1 VRSATDPPVDGH
13 PFALCLTHDV
23 DRVRKTY
30 QTLYYALRDRDPSH
44 FRDLMPGAEPYWQFD
59 EIRALEADL
68 GVRSAFYFLDEQ
80 SLFRDRPPTEWLD
93 PEAWKLYA
101 ARYEVTAPRL
111 AEVIND
117 LDDGGWEVGL
127 HGSYDSYRDRSRLAA
142 EKRTVERVLGREVTG
157 GRQHYLNLDVPATWR
172 HQRAVGLRY
181 DASLGSSTEYGFAH
195 GYDPIR
201 PFDDAFVVF
210 PLTLMEITLPDPGAE
225 PSAARAVCDDL
236 LAEARANG
244 AVMTVLWHPRL
255 FSEADFP
262 GYRDC
267 YRYLIE
273 RALELGAWV
282 GPPAALY
289 DQLDHPDGEPVGE
302 RDRGPTTGTGT
313 GDQPWSPAADG
324 ARSPAPSERE
334 PTPADGGPTD
344 RRSNGGTPG
353 SPGTADAGVERGE
366 GSAGEG
372 SAGERGEA
380 QADRSGSQ
388 EPHVGAGTTAREDA
402 EDG

>member
-1 VRSATDPPVDGH
+1 MRSTTDSPVDGH

-30 QTLYYALRDRDPSH
+30 QTVYYALRDRDPSH
-44 FRDLMPGAEPYWQFD
+44 LRSLVPGAEPYWQFD

-80 SLFRDRPPTEWLD
+80 SLFRDRPPTEWLN
-93 PEAWKLYA
+93 PRAWKLYA
-101 ARYEVTAPRL
+101 ARYDVTGPRM
-111 AEVIND
+111 AEVIAD

-142 EKRTVERVLGREVTG
+142 EKRTLERVLGHEVAG
-157 GRQHYLNLDVPATWR
+157 GRQHYLNLDMPETWR

-195 GYDPIR
+195 GYDPLR
-201 PFDDAFVVF
+201 PFDDEFVVF
-210 PLTLMEITLPDPGAE
+210 PLTLMEITLPDPGAT
-225 PSAARAVCDDL
+225 PAAARAVCDDL

-273 RALELGAWV
+273 RALELDAWV

-289 DQLDHPDGEPVGE
+289 DRLDHPDGGSVGE
-302 RDRGPTTGTGT
+302 STVGAAIGTATAEHLGTPTASGAGR
-313 GDQPWSPAADG
+313 SAAGEADVT
-324 ARSPAPSERE
+324 
-334 PTPADGGPTD
+334 PTDGGTRDPRSDGPAGGCPRRTD
-344 RRSNGGTPG
+344 ATGGRSEPG
-353 SPGTADAGVERGE
+353 DPPSDAGS
-366 GSAGEG
+366 SAP
-372 SAGERGEA
+372 
-380 QADRSGSQ
+380 DR
-388 EPHVGAGTTAREDA
+388 V
-402 EDG
+402 DGG